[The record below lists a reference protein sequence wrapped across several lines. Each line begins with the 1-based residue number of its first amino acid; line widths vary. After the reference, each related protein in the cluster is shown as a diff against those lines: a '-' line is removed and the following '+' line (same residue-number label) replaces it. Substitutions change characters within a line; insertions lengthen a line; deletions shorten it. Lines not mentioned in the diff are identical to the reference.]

1 MTEEQVKL
9 TVGSLLH
16 DIGKIVYRSGDGRN
30 HSLAGYEYLKDEAGV
45 RDSEILD
52 CVRYHH
58 GVYLRGAEIPA
69 DSSAY
74 LVYYADNIAAA
85 ADRRKNADAEER
97 FDKERPLS
105 SIFNILNGNRGKS
118 CYSRQI
124 LDGGSGINYPSD
136 DPVRM
141 DQEFYRK
148 VTQNITENLK
158 GITYTREYVNSLLS
172 ILEANLTYVP
182 SSTPKIEPADI
193 SLYDHLKLTAAAAQ
207 CLQEYLN
214 EKGICDYRDKLLNKA
229 ADSYN
234 EKMFLL
240 YSMDISGI
248 QNFIYTISS
257 EGALRLLRA
266 RSFYLEIMMEHIID
280 ELLDCLSLS
289 RANLIYSGG
298 GHCYLLLPNTE
309 SAVKTAEKM
318 ERNTNQWLLDTF
330 GDRLYVAGGYVPCSA
345 NDLKNE
351 PEGSYAGLYRVI
363 SRKISDKKM
372 HRYTAAQILELNR
385 RSREGERECSVC
397 RQTGP
402 IDQEGRCPVCAALY
416 EMSKSILYQ
425 DFFIV
430 MRGKR
435 KGALPLPGDKYLCA
449 AEKAQLPELMK
460 ADAYV
465 RCYSKNTLYTGG
477 HVSTKLWV
485 GDYTTGDSFEQFAQK
500 AEGIG
505 RIGVLRADVD
515 NLGQTI
521 VYGFRQANGSDRY
534 ASLSRTAALSRQ
546 LSLFF
551 KCYINQILRQRDAGY
566 FPGTGERNVTIV
578 YSGGDDVFLVGAWN
592 DVIESFMDL
601 RKAFRRFTQNT
612 LSISG
617 GIGLY
622 DDGYPV
628 NIMARETEELENSA
642 KNVEGKD
649 AVTLFDPESAYRWDD
664 FIHSV
669 MEEKF
674 RTIQKYFEA
683 SADRGKAFLYHLL
696 ELLGNQE
703 IPINKARY
711 VYLLS
716 RMEPEKDS
724 PSEQQEAYRIFSGA
738 MYRWAENGED
748 RRALVT
754 AIYLYVYLTREKGEE
769 NEA

>member
-9 TVGSLLH
+9 TIGSLLH
-16 DIGKIVYRSGDGRN
+16 DVGKVVYRRGDGRN
-30 HSLAGYEYLKDEAGV
+30 HSLDGYEYLKDEAEI

-58 GVYLRGAEIPA
+58 GVYLRGAEIPVN
-69 DSSAY
+69 SSAY

-85 ADRRKNADAEER
+85 ADRRENTDMEGG
-97 FDKERPLS
+97 FDREMPLS
-105 SIFNILNGNRGKS
+105 SVFNILNGNHGKGH
-118 CYSRQI
+118 YSRQI
-124 LDGGSGINYPSD
+124 LDVRSGINYPSE
-136 DPVRM
+136 DPVSM
-141 DQEFYRK
+141 NQGFYRQ
-148 VTQNITENLK
+148 VIQNITENLRN
-158 GITYTREYVNSLLS
+158 IEYTTEYVNSLLS
-172 ILEANLTYVP
+172 ILETNLTYIP
-182 SSTPKIEPADI
+182 SSTSKKELADI
-193 SLYDHLKLTAAAAQ
+193 SLYDHLKLTAAAAR
-207 CLQEYLN
+207 CMQEYLDDR
-214 EKGICDYRDKLLNKA
+214 GVHDYRDKLLNKA

-240 YSMDISGI
+240 YSMDVSGI

-257 EGALRLLRA
+257 AGALRILRA

-280 ELLDCLSLS
+280 ELLDRLSLS

-309 SAVKTAEKM
+309 SAAKAAEEM

-330 GDRLYVAGGYVPCSA
+330 GDRLYVAGGYAPCSA

-351 PEGSYAGLYRVI
+351 PEGSYAELYRII

-372 HRYTAAQILELNR
+372 HRYTAAQILALNR

-402 IDQEGRCPVCAALY
+402 IDQEKRCPICAALY
-416 EMSKSILYQ
+416 EMSKNILYQ
-425 DFFIV
+425 DFFVV

-449 AEKAQLPELMK
+449 AEKAQLAELMK
-460 ADAYV
+460 TDAYV
-465 RCYSKNTLYTGG
+465 RCYSKNALYTGR
-477 HVSTKLWV
+477 HVSTRLWV

-500 AEGIG
+500 AAGIERLG
-505 RIGVLRADVD
+505 ILRADVD
-515 NLGQTI
+515 NLGQAI
-521 VYGFRQANGSDRY
+521 VYGFRQADGSDRY

-551 KCYINQILRQRDAGY
+551 KCHINQILKQRDADY
-566 FPGTGERNVTIV
+566 FHGTGERNVTIV

-622 DDGYPV
+622 ESGYPV
-628 NIMARETEELENSA
+628 NIMARETEALENSA

-674 RTIQKYFEA
+674 RTIQTYFEV
-683 SADRGKAFLYHLL
+683 SSDRGKVFLYHLL

-703 IPINKARY
+703 IPINRARY
-711 VYLLS
+711 IYLLS

-724 PSEQQEAYRIFSGA
+724 PAEQQEAYRVFSGA
-738 MYRWAENGED
+738 MYRWSENEED
-748 RRALVT
+748 RRVLVT